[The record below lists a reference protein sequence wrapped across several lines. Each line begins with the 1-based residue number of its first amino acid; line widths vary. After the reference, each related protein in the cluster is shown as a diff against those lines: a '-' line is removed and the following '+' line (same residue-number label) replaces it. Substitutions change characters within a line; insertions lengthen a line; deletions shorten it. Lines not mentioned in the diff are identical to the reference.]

1 MVRKIIAGILIA
13 ISSILL
19 GLSVAGIALV
29 WMVQEP
35 LAQFSAT
42 RLRAIDSEL
51 GQAQTALQGAEGE
64 LERTLRA
71 VESAEKSLETLK
83 ADFVQAK
90 TLFGNVNGTLDK
102 QLLPGLKASRAK
114 IDQTKSS
121 LLELQVAIA
130 KINALPFTDLNLPS
144 DKLLGD
150 LSASAG
156 LLDSQITRVENMV
169 KKASTFLEDASYLM
183 EADFTETKD
192 NLQDFLTV
200 VQEYDQKFTGWRVQL
215 NMLAESLP
223 GWVKTAAISLT
234 IFLLWFGLS
243 QLSVI
248 WNGLSLWRG
257 GDPTVRLRPQVVD
270 EAQKS
275 VEQHSP
281 AA

>member
-1 MVRKIIAGILIA
+1 MIRKIIAGILIA

-19 GLSVAGIALV
+19 GLSIAGIALV
-29 WMVQEP
+29 WMYQQP
-35 LAQFSAT
+35 LTQFSTT

-51 GQAQTALQGAEGE
+51 GQAQTALQGAERE

-71 VESAEKSLETLK
+71 VESAEESLGTLK
-83 ADFVQAK
+83 TDFTQAK
-90 TLFGNVNGTLDK
+90 ALFGSVNGTLGK
-102 QLLPGLKASRAK
+102 QLLPGLKASREK
-114 IDQTKSS
+114 IDQAKSS
-121 LLELQVAIA
+121 LLELQGTLA
-130 KINALPFTDLNLPS
+130 KIKALPLADLNLPS

-150 LSASAG
+150 LIASAG
-156 LLDSQITRVENMV
+156 LLDAQITQVESMV

-200 VQEYDQKFTGWRVQL
+200 VQEYDRKFTGWREQL
-215 NMLAESLP
+215 AMLAESLP
-223 GWVKTAAISLT
+223 GRIETAAISLT

-248 WNGLSLWRG
+248 LNGLSLWRG
-257 GDPTVRLRPQVVD
+257 GDAQATLRPQVVD
-270 EAQKS
+270 EAQKGG
-275 VEQHSP
+275 EQHSP

>member
-1 MVRKIIAGILIA
+1 MVRKIIAGTLIA

-19 GLSVAGIALV
+19 GLSIAGIALV
-29 WMVQEP
+29 WMFQEP
-35 LAQFSAT
+35 LTQFSAT
-42 RLRAIDSEL
+42 RLGAIDSEL

-83 ADFVQAK
+83 VDFVQAK
-90 TLFGNVNGTLDK
+90 ALFGSVNGTLDK
-102 QLLPGLKASRAK
+102 QLLPGLKASREK
-114 IDQTKSS
+114 IDQAKSS
-121 LLELQVAIA
+121 LLELQGTLA
-130 KINALPFTDLNLPS
+130 KIKALPLADLNLPS

-150 LSASAG
+150 LIASAG
-156 LLDSQITRVENMV
+156 LLDAQITQVENMV

-183 EADFTETKD
+183 EGDFTETKD

-200 VQEYDQKFTGWRVQL
+200 VQEYDQKFSGWREQL
-215 NMLAESLP
+215 TMLTESLP
-223 GWVKTAAISLT
+223 GWIKTAALSLT

-243 QLSVI
+243 QLSLI

-257 GDPTVRLRPQVVD
+257 GNPRVRLRPQVVD
-270 EAQKS
+270 EAQKG

>member
-1 MVRKIIAGILIA
+1 MARKIIAGILIA

-19 GLSVAGIALV
+19 GLSIAGIALV

-35 LAQFSAT
+35 LAQFST
-42 RLRAIDSEL
+42 IRLRAIDNEL
-51 GQAQTALQGAEGE
+51 GQAQTALQSAERE

-71 VESAEKSLETLK
+71 VESAEKSLEMLK

-90 TLFGNVNGTLDK
+90 ALFGSVNGTLDK
-102 QLLPGLKASRAK
+102 QLLPGLKASREK
-114 IDQTKSS
+114 IDQAKSS

-156 LLDSQITRVENMV
+156 LLDSQITQVENMV

-183 EADFTETKD
+183 EGDFTETKD

-200 VQEYDQKFTGWRVQL
+200 VQDYNQKFSGWRVQL
-215 NMLAESLP
+215 NMLAKSLP
-223 GWVKTAAISLT
+223 GWIETAAISLT

-248 WNGLSLWRG
+248 RNGLSLWRG
-257 GDPTVRLRPQVVD
+257 GNPRVRLRPQVVD
-270 EAQKS
+270 EAQKG